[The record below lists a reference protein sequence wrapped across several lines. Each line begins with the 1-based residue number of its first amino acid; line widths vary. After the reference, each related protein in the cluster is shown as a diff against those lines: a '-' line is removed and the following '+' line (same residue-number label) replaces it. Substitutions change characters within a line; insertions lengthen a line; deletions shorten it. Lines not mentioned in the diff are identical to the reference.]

1 MKILEK
7 KSIDKSN
14 KKGKLPFTI
23 FVLTDEYTT
32 NRGNG
37 EIITNY
43 MQIFASIIEE
53 RIQNKLRRNI
63 KPCKNQM
70 NKKE

>member
-1 MKILEK
+1 MLEK
-7 KSIDKSN
+7 KSIGKSN

-23 FVLTDEYTT
+23 FVSTDEYTT
-32 NRGNG
+32 NRCNG
-37 EIITNY
+37 EIITSY
-43 MQIFASIIEE
+43 MQIFANIIEA

>member
-1 MKILEK
+1 MLEK
-7 KSIDKSN
+7 KSIGKSN

-23 FVLTDEYTT
+23 FVSTDEYTT
-32 NRGNG
+32 NRCNG

-43 MQIFASIIEE
+43 MQIFASIIGD